1 MAARIVAHIM
11 ARTPNLAMCAASCS
25 PSSVRWVQV
34 QPLQPLQPLLPLR
47 PLHLLQLQPRHR
59 RGPSALGRA
68 SSASIQSRLSEVAM
82 VVGPCTPIFR
92 RLRRGHSRPRRPLFL
107 IWHKFL
113 PTYWDFESM
122 SGGRSAGSHLIQ
134 RSRPCK
140 VSNRR
145 RSSARAG

>member
-47 PLHLLQLQPRHR
+47 PLHPLQLQPRHR

-68 SSASIQSRLSEVAM
+68 SSASIQSRLSEVAV
-82 VVGPCTPIFR
+82 VVGPCTPNFR
-92 RLRRGHSRPRRPLFL
+92 RLRRGRSRPRRPLFL
-107 IWHKFL
+107 IWHRFL
-113 PTYWDFESM
+113 PTHRDFESM
-122 SGGRSAGSHLIQ
+122 DI
-134 RSRPCK
+134 
-140 VSNRR
+140 SNLPSWYDRFLEH
-145 RSSARAG
+145 AHIFILM